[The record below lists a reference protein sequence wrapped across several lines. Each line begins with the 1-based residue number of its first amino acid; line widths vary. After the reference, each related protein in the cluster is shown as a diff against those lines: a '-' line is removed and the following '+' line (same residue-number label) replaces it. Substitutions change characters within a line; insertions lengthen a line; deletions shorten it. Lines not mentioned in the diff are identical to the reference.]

1 MGDKNRYVLV
11 RNCVDIVIF
20 ENFIDF
26 LMEMGFRMDY
36 EFVVKGYLFRKGI
49 MKIMVYKIF
58 RILVLGNIESI
69 EVLLFFYFVE
79 LSVVVLV
86 G

>member
-1 MGDKNRYVLV
+1 M
-11 RNCVDIVIF
+11 DIVIF

-26 LMEMGFRMDY
+26 LMEMGFCMDY